1 MEARWPRGSATQ
13 PSKQPNLPAPALPL
27 PPRLPLVPPQ
37 ASRPAEQ
44 AEQTRLQTQAFEAI
58 NEVVRSSAAD
68 TTPMVVQLIPLV
80 VGKLQETLGM
90 NPGGGSAE
98 AAERQSEIQVGG
110 AGGAQ
115 CGWAECGGSPASQP
129 PALSSAAC
137 LVPICCVARLPCLPC
152 PPAFLLSHR
161 LPSLASP
168 ARISCLLSS
177 LQGLLCGMT
186 QVLVQKLS
194 DSDSAKAGVLQYAD
208 HIMEA
213 LLAVFAC
220 RKDSVHEEAMLAVV
234 SAAGEGWEWW
244 CTAVLVLVLD

>member
-13 PSKQPNLPAPALPL
+13 PSKQPNLPAAALPL

-110 AGGAQ
+110 AGGRSV
-115 CGWAECGGSPASQP
+115 GGLNVGAVLPVSRLPFP
-129 PALSSAAC
+129 PLPALSLSAALPAC
-137 LVPICCVARLPCLPC
+137 LACLACLPSCSRTACPHSPHLHASHASFLPC
-152 PPAFLLSHR
+152 R
-161 LPSLASP
+161 
-168 ARISCLLSS
+168 
-177 LQGLLCGMT
+177 
-186 QVLVQKLS
+186 
-194 DSDSAKAGVLQYAD
+194 
-208 HIMEA
+208 
-213 LLAVFAC
+213 AC
-220 RKDSVHEEAMLAVV
+220 C
-234 SAAGEGWEWW
+234 AA
-244 CTAVLVLVLD
+244 